1 MVAGRL
7 GQFYRLPG
15 EDRTLVGYVR
25 SRAREDAVEVL
36 ELGVGAGDA
45 EVVRALLSAL
55 IGPHGGRIRA
65 NLPPSL
71 RGLLLPHEGEL
82 VEEFALMGRV
92 IDAEALAAA
101 LEPVWLRR
109 IKTSGNRGGSFRLSS
124 AAGTAE
130 VRVSASG
137 IRIYRQGTEGAAIS
151 VGERAFAHLLFRGFD

>member
-71 RGLLLPHEGEL
+71 RGLLLPDEGEL

-101 LEPVWLRR
+101 LEPVWVRR
-109 IKTSGNRGGSFRLSS
+109 IKASGNREGSFLLSTD
-124 AAGTAE
+124 AGTAE
-130 VRVSASG
+130 VRASASG
-137 IRIYRQGTEGAAIS
+137 VRVDRQGTKARRSRWTSGRS
-151 VGERAFAHLLFRGFD
+151 LT